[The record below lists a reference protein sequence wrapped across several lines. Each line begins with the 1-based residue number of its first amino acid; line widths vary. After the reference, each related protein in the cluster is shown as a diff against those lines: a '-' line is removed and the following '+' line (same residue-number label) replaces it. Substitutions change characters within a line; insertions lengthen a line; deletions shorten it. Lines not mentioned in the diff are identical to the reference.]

1 MTDSITHGTL
11 FMPPKQPDPTIV
23 EFDVRTDEM
32 LVNMGPQHPSTHGV
46 LRLVLRTDGEIIS
59 EVTPHLGYLHRC
71 AEKIGEN
78 VTPIQFIPYTDR
90 MDYLAGM
97 NMNLGYSL
105 AVEKLAGL
113 KIPEK
118 AQIIRVLIA
127 EMNRIASHLV
137 GMGAYGL
144 DLGSFSPFLYAFRE
158 REHILD
164 LFEDVCGAR
173 LTYSY
178 LTIGGAHDDLPPG
191 WTARCKKFLDYF
203 KPRIPEYHALMTNN
217 HIFVKRTANIGVLS
231 KERAL
236 SYGCTGPVLRASLN
250 RTQGDPDWDLR
261 KTEPYSGYEQ
271 YTFDVPIPPFE
282 QAPADAVIGD
292 CWHRFYVRMLEVV
305 QSIRIAEQAIA
316 KYEALQA
323 EEERVKAELAPEIAA
338 NPKGEAAARLAEL
351 MRTKYSHRVE
361 PPRTLPA
368 GECYVET
375 ECPRGQ
381 MGFHVVGRPSKEAVP
396 LRVRAR
402 SSCFCN
408 LSVTNELCRG
418 CLVADIPAIVG
429 SIDIVMGEID
439 R

>member
-1 MTDSITHGTL
+1 
-11 FMPPKQPDPTIV
+11 MPPEESADPTII

-32 LVNMGPQHPSTHGV
+32 LINMGPQHPSTHGV
-46 LRLVLRTDGEIIS
+46 LRLVLRTDGEVVS

-113 KIPEK
+113 KVPEK
-118 AQIIRVLIA
+118 ARIIRVLIA
-127 EMNRIASHLV
+127 ELNRIASHLV

-178 LTIGGAHDDLPPG
+178 ITIGGVHDDLPSG
-191 WTARCKKFLDYF
+191 WTARCRKFLDYL
-203 KPRIPEYHALMTNN
+203 KPRIPEYHALLTNN
-217 HIFVKRTANIGVLS
+217 HIFVKRTAGIGVLS
-231 KERAL
+231 KAAAL
-236 SYGCTGPVLRASLN
+236 SYGCTGPMLRGSLD
-250 RTQGDPDWDLR
+250 RRSGDPDWDLR
-261 KTEPYSGYEQ
+261 KTEPYSGYED
-271 YTFDVPIPPFE
+271 YTFEIPIPPFAN
-282 QAPADAVIGD
+282 APSSVAIGD

-305 QSIRIAEQAIA
+305 ESIKIVEQAIE
-316 KYEALQA
+316 KYDAIHA
-323 EEERVKAELAPEIAA
+323 EGERVNAEFTARKASLTPDELKKADAA
-338 NPKGEAAARLAEL
+338 LTEQ

-361 PPRTLPA
+361 PPRSLPA

-381 MGFHVVGRPSKEAVP
+381 MGFHVVGRPSKENVP

-418 CLVADIPAIVG
+418 CLIADVPAIVG
-429 SIDIVMGEID
+429 SIDVVMGEID

>member
-1 MTDSITHGTL
+1 
-11 FMPPKQPDPTIV
+11 MPPEDPTVI

-59 EVTPHLGYLHRC
+59 DVQPHLGYLHRC
-71 AEKIGEN
+71 AEKIGET

-97 NMNLGYSL
+97 NMNLGFSL
-105 AVEKLAGL
+105 AVEKLCAL
-113 KIPEK
+113 KVPEK
-118 AQIIRVLIA
+118 AQIIRVLIC
-127 EMNRIASHLV
+127 ELNRIASHLV

-178 LTIGGAHDDLPPG
+178 LTIGGAHDDLPAG
-191 WTARCKKFLDYF
+191 FTTRVRTFLAYF
-203 KPRIPEYHALMTNN
+203 KPRIPEYHAMLTDN
-217 HIFVKRTANIGVLS
+217 HIFVKRTAAIGVMS
-231 KERAL
+231 KEMAL
-236 SYGCTGPVLRASLN
+236 DYGCTGPMLRGSLD
-250 RTQGDPDWDLR
+250 RTKGDPDWDLR

-271 YTFDVPIPPFE
+271 YTFNVPLPPYDRT
-282 QAPADAVIGD
+282 PPGAVIGD

-305 QSIRIAEQAIA
+305 EAIKIVEQALD
-316 KYEALQA
+316 KYDALQA
-323 EEERVKAELAPEIAA
+323 EWEKVSAELKDEVTRD
-338 NPKGEAAARLAEL
+338 PKGPAAAKQADLL
-351 MRTKYSHRVE
+351 KTKYAHRVE
-361 PPRTLPA
+361 PPRTLTP

-381 MGFHVVGRPSKEAVP
+381 MGFHVVGRPSKENVP

-402 SSCFCN
+402 SSCFAN
-408 LSVTNELCRG
+408 LSVTNELCKG
-418 CLVADIPAIVG
+418 CLIADVPAIVG
-429 SIDIVMGEID
+429 SIDVVMGEID